1 VTAGE
6 VQTPSPRGERL
17 EIPYVPDAVEH
28 ADDLVDA
35 RRADLG
41 AGAPGPA
48 STTGRPP
55 LRSARNEARRKHSRC
70 FEVEQ
75 PSDSLKGNAGARSTA
90 RSGVEEW
97 TPHQSMREDSFG
109 EPNRLACASA

>member
-17 EIPYVPDAVEH
+17 AIPYILDAVEH

-41 AGAPGPA
+41 AGAPGPPA
-48 STTGRPP
+48 RRAD
-55 LRSARNEARRKHSRC
+55 LRCVPRANEGRRKHSRC

-75 PSDSLKGNAGARSTA
+75 PSDSLKDNAGRAKYRA
-90 RSGVEEW
+90 
-97 TPHQSMREDSFG
+97 QSMREDSFWRTQIVWRAPVLDQG
-109 EPNRLACASA
+109 NG